1 MAVPRAGP
9 ATVRWLAGKEAHY
22 RRGWP
27 AQDGVVHD
35 GIGYALLRE
44 DWEQGK
50 TTPVDWDGE

>member
-1 MAVPRAGP
+1 M
-9 ATVRWLAGKEAHY
+9 RWLAGKEAHY

-35 GIGYALLRE
+35 GIGYGLLRE
-44 DWEQGK
+44 DGEQGK

>member
-1 MAVPRAGP
+1 VAGAGRSGGRP
-9 ATVRWLAGKEAHY
+9 AAA
-22 RRGWP
+22 GWP
-27 AQDGVVHD
+27 DQDGVVHD